1 MSGSAIAGR
10 HRNTNSLLQV
20 EVDSQG
26 RLEISPDSVI
36 GVTGPVTA
44 LGTDLIPRA
53 LGPFAVTVT
62 PAPVAVG
69 ETLALAAV
77 FYSDLANDD
86 AVEVRID
93 SNKTAAL
100 FPGMSKSFSFGME
113 ATMDM
118 QDFSLVAASGTQ
130 NVNVTYFYPV

>member
-1 MSGSAIAGR
+1 
-10 HRNTNSLLQV
+10 V
-20 EVDSQG
+20 EVDAQG
-26 RLEISPDSVI
+26 RIELSPDSTV

-53 LGPFAVTVT
+53 LGPFAATPT
-62 PAPVAVG
+62 PAPVAG
-69 ETLALAAV
+69 SQTLALSAL
-77 FYSDLANDD
+77 FYADLNNTD
-86 AVEVRID
+86 AVTVRID
-93 SNKTAAL
+93 GNNAAAL
-100 FPGMSKSFSFGME
+100 FPGMSKGFSFGLE